1 MCMKSGVSQLKR
13 FAKCTSCAFKDST
26 KPPTTTTSR
35 FETAPQNGEIAW
47 YDLTKADKVELYVE
61 NDGLDGPR
69 VRVFLKPIESTQR
82 EFLEK
87 LTKLLRIE
95 AKRDAEYREI
105 PSGICVVIPPVYD
118 YDLHC
123 KAFFD
128 GEEKDFR
135 LLMRNK
141 TFIYDTVAL
150 YRFDAKRYFP
160 KELWQKLHTVYD
172 SDYNRESDRRFPKP
186 EGDYMPESLRR
197 VLRYGG
203 EKRDR

>member
-1 MCMKSGVSQLKR
+1 MRNMIRNLMKSMKNVLMVIKRNAKNLRFKTAVVGLILAQLLIGCVGV
-13 FAKCTSCAFKDST
+13 
-26 KPPTTTTSR
+26 
-35 FETAPQNGEIAW
+35 QNEEISW

-69 VRVFLKPIESTQR
+69 VRVFLKPIENTQR

-105 PSGICVVIPPVYD
+105 PGGICAVIPPVYD

-135 LLMRNK
+135 FLMRNK

-172 SDYNRESDRRFPKP
+172 SDYNREADRRFPNT
-186 EGDYMPESLRR
+186 EGDYMPKSL
-197 VLRYGG
+197 
-203 EKRDR
+203 

>member
-1 MCMKSGVSQLKR
+1 MFGGGE
-13 FAKCTSCAFKDST
+13 KCLPECRRRGAS
-26 KPPTTTTSR
+26 
-35 FETAPQNGEIAW
+35 
-47 YDLTKADKVELYVE
+47 L
-61 NDGLDGPR
+61 
-69 VRVFLKPIESTQR
+69 
-82 EFLEK
+82 
-87 LTKLLRIE
+87 
-95 AKRDAEYREI
+95 
-105 PSGICVVIPPVYD
+105 PVYD

-135 LLMRNK
+135 FLMRNK

-203 EKRDR
+203 GKKGIGSLPT